1 MCVHVYSIFADMRD
15 FYFHNCKIRSH
26 LNQNILHGSKSIP
39 YDEHE
44 HEHEQWA
51 FISTEKLW
59 YDKPIVHFFSFV
71 SSSEIKQKKKWTRCW
86 ATCLWVKSTFRN
98 YLETL
103 YKVVSL
109 VWFLWSKETAISWLM
124 LRPIYIQN
132 KSYTIRQFRIINE
145 LIKWKSQSPQNV
157 HVSCSVA
164 CSIWESYF

>member
-1 MCVHVYSIFADMRD
+1 MDQKV
-15 FYFHNCKIRSH
+15 FHMMSMSMSMNIH
-26 LNQNILHGSKSIP
+26 FNQKVMIWQT
-39 YDEHE
+39 DCT
-44 HEHEQWA
+44 
-51 FISTEKLW
+51 F
-59 YDKPIVHFFSFV
+59 FFSFV
-71 SSSEIKQKKKWTRCW
+71 SSSEIKQKKKWNRCW
-86 ATCLWVKSTFRN
+86 ATCLWVKSTFWN

-157 HVSCSVA
+157 RVSCSVA

>member
-26 LNQNILHGSKSIP
+26 LNRNILHGSKSIP
-39 YDEHE
+39 YDEHDE
-44 HEHEQWA
+44 HEHEHSFQPK
-51 FISTEKLW
+51 S
-59 YDKPIVHFFSFV
+59 YDMTNRLYIFFCSFV
-71 SSSEIKQKKKWTRCW
+71 SSSEIKQKKKWNRCW
-86 ATCLWVKSTFRN
+86 ATCLWVKSTFWN

-157 HVSCSVA
+157 RVSCSVA